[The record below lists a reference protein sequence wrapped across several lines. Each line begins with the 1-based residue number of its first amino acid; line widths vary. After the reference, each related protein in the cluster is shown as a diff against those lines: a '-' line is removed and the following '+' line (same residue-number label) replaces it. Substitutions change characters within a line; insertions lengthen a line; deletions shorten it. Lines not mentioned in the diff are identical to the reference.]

1 MMWSLADYQQVRG
14 PGDDVVPGGLS
25 AGEGSDG
32 RRVGPASC
40 LLETAKHE
48 LQMTQIGIVFTNS
61 FGKTRKY

>member
-1 MMWSLADYQQVRG
+1 MMWYLADYQQVRG

-32 RRVGPASC
+32 RREGPVSC

-48 LQMTQIGIVFTNS
+48 LQMTQIGNV
-61 FGKTRKY
+61 